1 VSPSVRI
8 RILCVDDHPLFR
20 EGIATVIANEDDLEL
35 VGTAGTAKSALEQFR
50 KHRPDITLMD
60 LRLPDMS
67 GISAIASIRE
77 EFSEAR
83 VIVVTTF
90 EGDYEIQ
97 RAFTA
102 GAFGY
107 VLKSAPLDELVGVIR
122 KVHAGRK
129 HLPPVVAENLAAT
142 VILVSIWE
150 SRRTPSRCTSNA
162 SWTNLE
168 PRIGPRPLRS
178 EFVAASLP
186 CRRGCYSIVVVWSTR
201 LAGRCAV
208 FAGATLRLFPRGGS
222 MVLQRAFSGFPTG
235 YPGLALLLLRLV
247 AGGAASL
254 QAWLLI
260 TANHGAVNS
269 SVVVALLA
277 FVVGLALIVGFM
289 TPIASVLLS
298 AGGLLLI
305 VDSGVP
311 GHLLLFESGMAR
323 LEFIVMS
330 AALISLGPGALSLD
344 ARLYGRR
351 EIEVNGNGS

>member
-20 EGIATVIANEDDLEL
+20 EGIATVIANEADLEL

-97 RAFTA
+97 RALAA

-129 HLPPVVAENLAAT
+129 HLPPVVAENLAVYVGGDPLTEREVEVLRRVAEGDRNRDIGEHLGISEDT
-142 VILVSIWE
+142 VKVHVKRIMDKLGAKD
-150 SRRTPSRCTSNA
+150 RTQA
-162 SWTNLE
+162 VA
-168 PRIGPRPLRS
+168 IGI
-178 EFVAASLP
+178 
-186 CRRGCYSIVVVWSTR
+186 RRGVI
-201 LAGRCAV
+201 
-208 FAGATLRLFPRGGS
+208 TL
-222 MVLQRAFSGFPTG
+222 
-235 YPGLALLLLRLV
+235 
-247 AGGAASL
+247 
-254 QAWLLI
+254 
-260 TANHGAVNS
+260 
-269 SVVVALLA
+269 
-277 FVVGLALIVGFM
+277 
-289 TPIASVLLS
+289 
-298 AGGLLLI
+298 
-305 VDSGVP
+305 
-311 GHLLLFESGMAR
+311 
-323 LEFIVMS
+323 
-330 AALISLGPGALSLD
+330 
-344 ARLYGRR
+344 
-351 EIEVNGNGS
+351 